1 MGVNIT
7 SNLHWGKHVE
17 EVCNKAFKILGLLR
31 RNLSS
36 CPQDVKMMAYKGLVR
51 PILEYA
57 SAVWDPHQKYLQDKL
72 EKVQNQAARFIA
84 SDYSQ
89 EPGSMTKILEQLKL
103 EPLKQR
109 RKQSRLVLFYKG
121 LNHQAAIPT
130 SQLQRPKRMT
140 RTMHSEHFVN
150 IPARTDILKSSF
162 LPCTVKDFNLLPP
175 EVIEK
180 SRAAKSPVKSFAAVV
195 KG

>member
-1 MGVNIT
+1 
-7 SNLHWGKHVE
+7 
-17 EVCNKAFKILGLLR
+17 
-31 RNLSS
+31 
-36 CPQDVKMMAYKGLVR
+36 MMAYKDLVR

-72 EKVQNQAARFIA
+72 ENVQNQAARFIA
-84 SDYSQ
+84 SDYSE
-89 EPGSMTKILEQLKL
+89 EPDSMTKILVLEQLKF
-103 EPLKQR
+103 EPVKQH

-195 KG
+195 KGGSLC